1 MTSVSATAP
10 RSTTPIDRSI
20 PRTDA
25 PQPRRCHDSEDAS
38 RSEAAAPRRNPLVA
52 AMMQALGS
60 LMPSSKTTTA
70 QDTSTA
76 TSPASDAPKS
86 GTADAAATDTSGNL
100 KDAAM
105 AFAHE
110 LFNALRS
117 AGSGREGGDP
127 ASEGEGVRGHR
138 HHHHHG
144 HGHGYGDMAQRL
156 ERLADQVAAPAK
168 TSTPTQTAAADVS
181 ITASLT
187 TASINTTSN
196 GTDGSTT
203 TSVNL
208 TTVNLSLTQQTAAVD
223 TAKQESP
230 LLSAFRK
237 MFDAL
242 QPASSGD
249 AVKPDAAS
257 GLAGFLRQLA
267 QSLRNG
273 QDAAA
278 APVPTQGSLI
288 SVAA

>member
-1 MTSVSATAP
+1 MPTISATAA
-10 RSTTPIDRSI
+10 RSTPSVDLSI
-20 PRTDA
+20 PRTDG
-25 PQPRRCHDSEDAS
+25 PHRRRHHESDDVERSDS
-38 RSEAAAPRRNPLVA
+38 AAPRRNPLVA

-60 LMPSSKTTTA
+60 LMPSSKTT
-70 QDTSTA
+70 
-76 TSPASDAPKS
+76 
-86 GTADAAATDTSGNL
+86 AATDTTAAATPAKATDSSTAPATTSTDATSSL

-117 AGSGREGGDP
+117 AGSGRDGGDSTSEGGRVH
-127 ASEGEGVRGHR
+127 G
-138 HHHHHG
+138 HHHHH

-168 TSTPTQTAAADVS
+168 ATQAAQPDAAAVS

-196 GTDGSTT
+196 SADGSNT

-208 TTVNLSLTQQTAAVD
+208 TTVNLSLTQQPAAAD

-237 MFDAL
+237 LFDAL
-242 QPASSGD
+242 QPASASD
-249 AVKPDAAS
+249 AAKPDAAS
-257 GLAGFLRQLA
+257 GLASFLRQLA

-278 APVPTQGSLI
+278 PAVPTQGSLI

>member
-1 MTSVSATAP
+1 MPTISATAA
-10 RSTTPIDRSI
+10 RSTPPVDLSI
-20 PRTDA
+20 PRTDGTH
-25 PQPRRCHDSEDAS
+25 RRRHHESNDVERSDS
-38 RSEAAAPRRNPLVA
+38 AAPRRNPLVA

-60 LMPSSKTTTA
+60 LMPSSKTT
-70 QDTSTA
+70 
-76 TSPASDAPKS
+76 
-86 GTADAAATDTSGNL
+86 AATDTTAAATPAKATDSSTAPATASTDATSSL

-117 AGSGREGGDP
+117 AGSGRDGGDS
-127 ASEGEGVRGHR
+127 ASEGGRVHGH

-156 ERLADQVAAPAK
+156 ERLADQVAAPSKA
-168 TSTPTQTAAADVS
+168 SQAAQPDAAAVS

-196 GTDGSTT
+196 SADGSNT

-208 TTVNLSLTQQTAAVD
+208 TTVNLSLTQQPAAAD

-237 MFDAL
+237 LFDAL
-242 QPASSGD
+242 QPASAGD
-249 AVKPDAAS
+249 AAKPDAAS
-257 GLAGFLRQLA
+257 GLASFLRQLA
-267 QSLRNG
+267 QSLRSG

-278 APVPTQGSLI
+278 PAVPTQGSLI

>member
-10 RSTTPIDRSI
+10 RSTTPIDRSV

-38 RSEAAAPRRNPLVA
+38 RSDAPAPRRNPLVA

-60 LMPSSKTTTA
+60 LMPSSKTTAA
-70 QDTSTA
+70 QDTSTTA
-76 TSPASDAPKS
+76 APASDAPKS
-86 GTADAAATDTSGNL
+86 GTAASATDTSGTL

-117 AGSGREGGDP
+117 AGSGRDGGDS
-127 ASEGEGVRGHR
+127 ASESGRVHGRGH
-138 HHHHHG
+138 HH

-156 ERLADQVAAPAK
+156 ERLADQVAAPA
-168 TSTPTQTAAADVS
+168 TPSEPAQPDVS

-196 GTDGSTT
+196 GVDGNTT
-203 TSVNL
+203 TSVSL
-208 TTVNLSLTQQTAAVD
+208 TSVNLSLTQQSAAAS

-237 MFDAL
+237 LFDAL
-242 QPASSGD
+242 QPASAAD
-249 AVKPDAAS
+249 AAQPDAAS

-278 APVPTQGSLI
+278 PALPTQGSLI

>member
-1 MTSVSATAP
+1 MPTISATAA
-10 RSTTPIDRSI
+10 RSTPPVDLSI

-25 PQPRRCHDSEDAS
+25 PQRRRCHDSEEAP
-38 RSEAAAPRRNPLVA
+38 RSEAQAQRRNPLVA

-60 LMPSSKTTTA
+60 LMPSSKTT
-70 QDTSTA
+70 A
-76 TSPASDAPKS
+76 TSEATPAMNSANDAS
-86 GTADAAATDTSGNL
+86 GATTAADSSGAL

-117 AGSGREGGDP
+117 ARSGRDGGDA
-127 ASEGEGVRGHR
+127 ASESGRVHGRGH
-138 HHHHHG
+138 HH

-156 ERLADQVAAPAK
+156 ERLADQVAAPAAPA
-168 TSTPTQTAAADVS
+168 TPSQPAQPDTAAVS

-187 TASINTTSN
+187 TASINSTSN
-196 GTDGSTT
+196 GADGSTT

-208 TTVNLSLTQQTAAVD
+208 TTVNLSLTQQPAAAD

-237 MFDAL
+237 LFDAL
-242 QPASSGD
+242 QPASAGD
-249 AVKPDAAS
+249 AAKPDAAS
-257 GLAGFLRQLA
+257 GLASFLRQLA

-278 APVPTQGSLI
+278 PAVPTQGSLI